1 MRAAIGRA
9 LGFRT
14 VYRPAL
20 LVILALLVGGLT
32 RSPAAQAQVFSPQPP
47 SDVSGTRAQV
57 CRPAAPAV
65 EKTPGRSVA
74 VYKGPAD
81 CNAVAITFDAA
92 PTVAT
97 PR

>member
-1 MRAAIGRA
+1 MRAAIGGA

-14 VYRPAL
+14 VYRAAL
-20 LVILALLVGGLT
+20 LVTLALIVGLT

-74 VYKGPAD
+74 VY
-81 CNAVAITFDAA
+81 
-92 PTVAT
+92 
-97 PR
+97 